1 MPNALRTHIDLSV
14 PDVLVRADARTGPV
28 LSVYADWDVS
38 GRGRHEAA
46 TVIRK
51 QLHEAGGLL
60 LPRGATRESFDTD
73 VKRVLASLD
82 EPWPEISGLAIFA
95 CTADDLW
102 LVIPLAITVPTLAH
116 VGEHALLLPL
126 ARATQDAAPT
136 LVVLGDT
143 TELRLIALEH
153 PHPRELEDLRGDTW
167 GSARSTSRTGW
178 RRGHVQHAY
187 ETELARFARRA
198 GRAIAEVM
206 RTEAFAR
213 LAVVG
218 DEVFV
223 PALLDALS
231 PELRDRVVVQS
242 HLGMS
247 ASLDDVAAT
256 VWPLVRQHAAVE
268 RQREAVEIIERAG
281 GSLEAVSEPV
291 EVWEMLRGGRVDT
304 VVVDGTRVE
313 PDAAELLLREA
324 LSHRSRVLLVGAD
337 EGVEVPSGL
346 AATLR

>member
-1 MPNALRTHIDLSV
+1 MSNALRTHIDLNV
-14 PDVLVRADARTGPV
+14 PDTLVRADAWTGPV

-51 QLHEAGGLL
+51 QLHEADGSLP
-60 LPRGATRESFDTD
+60 PRGVMRESFETD
-73 VKRVLASLD
+73 VKRLLASLD
-82 EPWPEISGLAIFA
+82 ETWSEIAGLAIFA
-95 CTADDLW
+95 CAADDLW
-102 LVIPLAITVPTLAH
+102 QVIPLAIAVPTLAH
-116 VGEHALLLPL
+116 VGEHAMLLPL
-126 ARATQDAAPT
+126 ARATQEAAPS

-143 TELRLIALEH
+143 TELRLIALDH
-153 PHPRELEDLRGDTW
+153 PHPRELEGLHGDTW

-198 GRAIAEVM
+198 GQAVAEVM
-206 RTEAFAR
+206 QTEALVR

-223 PALLDALS
+223 PALLDAL
-231 PELRDRVVVQS
+231 PLELRDRVVAQS
-242 HLGMS
+242 HLAIS
-247 ASLDDVAAT
+247 ASLHNVAAT
-256 VWPLVRQHAAVE
+256 VWPLVRKHVAFE
-268 RQREAVEIIERAG
+268 RQREAAEIIERAD
-281 GSLEAVSEPV
+281 GSLEAVSEPI

-304 VVVDGTRVE
+304 VVVDGATVE

-324 LSHRSRVLLVGAD
+324 LSHRSRVLLVGAS